1 MCIVC
6 KDNIRRWMAGMF
18 NWLGAVM
25 LGLLA
30 LHGLTYRDA
39 EEKRPF
45 VYLFFGTLALLLTL
59 RMVFSEIYH

>member
-1 MCIVC
+1 
-6 KDNIRRWMAGMF
+6 MAGMF